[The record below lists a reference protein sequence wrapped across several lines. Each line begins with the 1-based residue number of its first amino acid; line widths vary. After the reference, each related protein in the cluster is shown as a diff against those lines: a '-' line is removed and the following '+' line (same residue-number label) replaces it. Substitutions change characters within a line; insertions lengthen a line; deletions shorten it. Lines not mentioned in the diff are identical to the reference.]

1 MNVLIISRCTKRAR
15 EQSCRIIDQFAER
28 TGDAAWQTTIT
39 MEGVVTLRK
48 LLRKTARRNTA
59 VACHWLKKNGQTELL
74 WIVGNMRRFNAQGRV
89 PTNRTTLQV
98 IRNDGEHRWQSA
110 ESIALLAAI
119 AGLFHDF
126 GKAGM
131 CFQQTLKGE
140 SQHVCQPY
148 RHEWISVR
156 LFEAFVG
163 ERSDEQW
170 LASLTQLKAADE
182 KAMLKAL
189 KMDSAEWSNSPLE
202 KLPPV
207 ARVVAWLI
215 LSHHR
220 LPQPHPAKTSLLY
233 SEGWFEKQLNADW
246 NALNHKSTE
255 KHQWKERDFKN
266 VWKLPHG
273 TPLKSQTWREKARQ
287 IGKRIRNL
295 PALLHAGSLDNL
307 FTLHLARVSLM
318 LADHVYSSQPAYS
331 GWQDDAIPCWAN
343 SDRQSGQL
351 KQKLDEHNV
360 GVAHQALLMGR
371 SLPALRRSLPAIAR
385 HKTFRERAKEERFD
399 WQNKAWDVASSLR
412 EKSAEQG
419 FFGINMASTG
429 CGKTFANARIMYALA
444 DEQAGCRF
452 SVALGLRTLTLQTG
466 QALQSRLG
474 LDDDT
479 LAVVTGAA
487 AVKELYQGNDTE
499 DISSASD
506 EAFFASHHYVH
517 YEGAT
522 SSGIAQQWLAKEPA
536 LNRLVSA
543 PVLVTTIDHLMPA
556 TEGVRGGRQI
566 PAMLRL
572 LTSDLVLDEP
582 DDFDVDDLHALCRL
596 VNWAGMLGSRV
607 LLSSAT
613 LPPALTEA
621 LFEAYREGRKAWQA
635 ACVQSDR
642 PTSICCAW
650 FDEYGAQSQDVAED
664 AQFRQAHDDFVRQ
677 RIKRLPDQPR
687 LRLGKL
693 AAVEPQ
699 SSRSADV
706 ISALAQTLHQQII
719 ALHDDHHSTH
729 KSGKTVS
736 FGLVRMANINPL
748 VAVAQALMALP
759 SPENYRIHYCV
770 YHSQHPLA
778 VRAAIEKRLDAA
790 FARHKPERIWQLPDV
805 KQALTS
811 PEQHHLFVVLGTSVL
826 EVGRDF
832 DADWGI
838 IEPSSMRSLIQ
849 FAGRIQRHRQ
859 IVPESENLVILERNV
874 RALRGEKIAYCRP
887 GFETEHHLLPHH
899 DLNELL
905 SEEGYRTLNAI
916 PRIVENLP
924 GNALATLEH
933 ARLRAALLDGG
944 ERSDAVA
951 ASWWRLPL
959 TWNGELQRRTP
970 FRRSSPQDTFFLSM
984 KDEGEQPEF
993 CLMQENG
1000 VLKPAGRF
1008 CEKTLSMAHGVE
1020 PWMAID
1026 YGEVLQALAETRQM
1040 ELAAVSR
1047 RYGEI
1052 TLRISREEET
1062 EQWLFHPVLGVFR
1075 EYR

>member
-15 EQSCRIIDQFAER
+15 EQSCQIIDQFAER

-39 MEGVVTLRK
+39 MEGAITLRK

-74 WIVGNMRRFNAQGRV
+74 WIVGNLRRFNAQGRV
-89 PTNRTTLQV
+89 PTNRTTLQI
-98 IRNDGEHRWQSA
+98 IRNDSEHRWQSA

-131 CFQQTLKGE
+131 CFQQTLLKE
-140 SQHVCQPY
+140 SKHRFQPY

-163 ERSDEQW
+163 EQTDEQW
-170 LASLTQLKAADE
+170 LTSLTQLKAADDI
-182 KAMLKAL
+182 AMRKAL
-189 KMDSAEWSNSPLE
+189 KMDRADWSNSPLE

-207 ARVVAWLI
+207 ARVVAWLM

-220 LPQPHPAKTSLLY
+220 LPQSHSAEPQLLY
-233 SEGWFEKQLNADW
+233 CDGWLERQLNADW
-246 NALNHKSTE
+246 NSLNHRSE
-255 KHQWKERDFKN
+255 KPKWTGRDLKN
-266 VWKLPHG
+266 VWKFPHG
-273 TPLKSQTWREKARQ
+273 TPLRSKTWREKARQ

-295 PALLHAGSLDNL
+295 PALLQAGSLDNL
-307 FTLHLARVSLM
+307 FTLHLARLSLM
-318 LADHVYSSQPAYS
+318 LADHVYSSQPAYT
-331 GWQDDAIPCWAN
+331 GWQDDAFQAWAN
-343 SDRQSGQL
+343 SYRGTGEL
-351 KQKLDEHNV
+351 RQKLDEHNV

-385 HKTFRERAKEERFD
+385 HKTFRERAKEERYY

-444 DEQAGCRF
+444 DEQTGCRF

-466 QALQSRLG
+466 QALRSRLR
-474 LDDDT
+474 LDDDA

-487 AVKELYQGNDTE
+487 AVKELYLGNDTE
-499 DISSASD
+499 DTSSASG

-517 YEGAT
+517 YEGAI

-582 DDFDVDDLHALCRL
+582 DDFDIDDLHALCRL

-635 ACVQSDR
+635 ACGQSDR
-642 PTSICCAW
+642 PMNICCAW
-650 FDEYGAQSQDVAED
+650 FDEYGAQSQDVADD
-664 AQFRQAHDDFVRQ
+664 AHFRRAHGEFVRQ
-677 RIKRLPDQPR
+677 RIKRLPEQPR

-693 AAVEPQ
+693 ATVEPQ
-699 SSRSADV
+699 SSSKTDV
-706 ISALAQTLHQQII
+706 VSALAQTLRQQMI
-719 ALHDDHHSTH
+719 ALHGLHHSTH
-729 KSGKTVS
+729 NAGKTVS

-748 VAVAQALMALP
+748 VAVAQTLMALP
-759 SPENYRIHYCV
+759 SPDNYCIHYCV

-778 VRAAIEKRLDAA
+778 VRAAIEKRLDCA
-790 FARHKPERIWQLPDV
+790 FTRHEPERIWQLPEV
-805 KQALTS
+805 KQALAS
-811 PEQHHLFVVLGTSVL
+811 QEQHHLFVVLGSPIL
-826 EVGRDF
+826 ETGRDL

-859 IVPESENLVILERNV
+859 IVPDNENLVILERNV
-874 RALRGEKIAYCRP
+874 HALRGEKVAYCLP
-887 GFETEHHLLPHH
+887 GFETGQHLLPHH
-899 DLNELL
+899 DLHALID
-905 SEEGYRTLNAI
+905 EEGYRTLNAI
-916 PRIVENLP
+916 PRIAEDVP
-924 GNALATLEH
+924 GNALAALEH
-933 ARLRAALLDGG
+933 IRLRAALLEGG
-944 ERSDAVA
+944 DKSDAVA
-951 ASWWRLPL
+951 ALWWRLPL
-959 TWNGELQRRTP
+959 TWNGELQKRTP
-970 FRRSSPQDTFFLSM
+970 FRRASAQASFFLSM
-984 KDEGEQPEF
+984 EEEGDEPEF
-993 CLMQENG
+993 CLMQEDG

-1008 CEKTLSMAHGVE
+1008 CVQPLSMADGVK
-1020 PWMAID
+1020 PWIAID
-1026 YGEVLQALAETRQM
+1026 YAEVLQALADEKQM
-1040 ELAAVSR
+1040 ELGAVSR

-1052 TLRISREEET
+1052 TLRDERKEET
-1062 EQWLFHPVLGVFR
+1062 EEWLYHPVLGVFR
-1075 EYR
+1075 EYL